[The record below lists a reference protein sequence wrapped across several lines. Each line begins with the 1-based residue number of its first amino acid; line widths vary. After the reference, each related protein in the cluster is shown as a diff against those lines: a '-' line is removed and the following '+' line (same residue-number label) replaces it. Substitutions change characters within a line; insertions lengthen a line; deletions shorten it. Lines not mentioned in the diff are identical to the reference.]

1 MEDELVPYKDISD
14 LKKELEGMKG
24 RKDISAKELYDG
36 VQKLAQTMTDMLEV
50 FGAAAEQMK
59 LEEQSYE
66 SSAKKHEMIVSKLDK
81 LIDQNKTIAEGMV
94 AIVEMVKE
102 KIVAPAKE
110 KEESMFRPQREEQL
124 FKPAPQPRPFMRPQQ
139 EWQPRPE
146 PVQRTQP
153 MMTPPQMATPQM
165 GPPMASAPDFGMQMP
180 PMEPTQSPDLDFP
193 DLGLD
198 EEEPKKKGLFGMF
211 KK

>member
-1 MEDELVPYKDISD
+1 MAEEDFGYKDISD

-24 RKDISAKELYDG
+24 KKDISAKELHDAM
-36 VQKLAQTMTDMLEV
+36 QKLTQTISDMLEV

-66 SSAKKHEMIVSKLDK
+66 ASAKKHEMIISKLDK

-94 AIVEMVKE
+94 AIVDMVKE
-102 KIVAPAKE
+102 KIIAPAKE
-110 KEESMFRPQREEQL
+110 EIRQRPE
-124 FKPAPQPRPFMRPQQ
+124 PRPLFRQP
-139 EWQPRPE
+139 EWQPKPE

-153 MMTPPQMATPQM
+153 IMPQQLTPQM
-165 GPPMASAPDFGMQMP
+165 LQMAPPIAAQEFGMP
-180 PMEPTQSPDLDFP
+180 PMQSADLDFP
-193 DLGLD
+193 ELDLG